1 MVMST
6 GVDGCRIGWFCVS
19 RDQEQSLVYSVVP
32 SLEGLMA
39 TNVGQTIAIDIP
51 IGLPAAGD
59 RDVDQTARRMVG
71 PRRSSVFPVPIRQ
84 TIGAENREEATA
96 IGRQVDGRG
105 VGVQSWAIVPKI
117 VELDEILQ
125 RNRNLLTSV
134 HECHPEVCWT
144 ALNYGAPMQYGKKSS
159 AGRLERLA
167 LLQNQFGEEGVTVFE
182 AAKQRFRR
190 CEVAIDDI
198 LDAFA
203 CLWTAERVESGWAV
217 GLLPNPPIDSVGI
230 PMQMVF

>member
-19 RDQEQSLVYSVVP
+19 RDREHSLVFSVVP
-32 SLEGLMA
+32 SLEGLLA
-39 TNVGQTIAIDIP
+39 IDVGQTIAIDIP
-51 IGLPAAGD
+51 IGLPTAGD
-59 RDVDQTARRMVG
+59 RDVDQAARRMVG

-84 TIGAENREEATA
+84 TIGAGNREEASA

-125 RNRNLLTSV
+125 RNRNLITSV

-144 ALNYGAPMQYGKKSS
+144 AMNDGEPMQYGKKFL

-167 LLQNQFGEEGVTVFE
+167 SLQERFGEEGVTIFE

-190 CEVAIDDI
+190 YEVALDDI

-203 CLWTAERVESGWAV
+203 CLWTAERVESGRAV
-217 GLLPNPPIDSVGI
+217 GLLANPPIDSVGI